1 MLSKALRVELRRFC
15 LWDQPQLWIGG
26 YAGWRMPESYGG
38 NPSAFSRT
46 NEKLGF
52 RLGLFQIAEAYCF
65 VGFSHGICRV
75 PERSLNSQAIV
86 RIVYTI

>member
-46 NEKLGF
+46 IEKNGDSTGIVSDRRNVLF
-52 RLGLFQIAEAYCF
+52 R
-65 VGFSHGICRV
+65 
-75 PERSLNSQAIV
+75 
-86 RIVYTI
+86 RIFPRYL